1 MIEFHRNQN
10 SDSSTA
16 QNFPIKVLGIGGAG
30 SNILDR
36 IASEG
41 VENERLVILNTDI
54 RALNA
59 SKVGTKVQLGKNLTH
74 GLGCGGDPD
83 MGRDAALEAEAE
95 IREAV
100 KNTSMIFLC
109 AGLGGGTGSGA
120 TPVIARIAKEEGAF
134 VVASVTI
141 PFHFEGRR
149 RLNQAHA
156 ALEELK
162 AYTGALLTFEND
174 RMGDLIVPTDGVD
187 KAFSASDKT
196 ICQSIRAITSLV
208 EQPGIIRVGM
218 ADILAVLNGRDA
230 RVLFGFGR
238 AEGSNRADTA
248 LQEALANPLLER
260 GELLANASSVLV
272 QISGGESVT
281 LSEVETVMNEVN
293 DRLDDQT
300 KLLFGVST
308 AQDLGDSLCVSIIS
322 SVEREAKSRP
332 KDEPLAAVGTTP
344 AESAQIRPLDPPSRL
359 LKQPDSAAVAAPS
372 QPKVEPVPDP
382 APQVQKP
389 AAQIQPIPA
398 PKVGLQPA
406 PPQVAPRQ
414 IPKVTKVHPVAPKVQ
429 VQPTLPV
436 QTPAQAK
443 TGPIVE
449 KSQPAPAAQAPAPA
463 PERQLINPAYLQDDD
478 DSVPAIQRQAG
489 EFAPAAIPPK
499 APAAVSPP
507 STAPA
512 GKKVPSIFKIADNQ
526 GIESAVPQQTAKPKV
541 RIDFNEDDPSGGD
554 GRTKAATPT
563 ITLEQPAPS
572 IAGRQPQAAAPA
584 GTRTGQQPVNLDPRV
599 RGRFAKA
606 QPTIVN
612 GQDLDVPTF
621 LRKQG

>member
-1 MIEFHRNQN
+1 MIEFHRDKNT
-10 SDSSTA
+10 DSTA
-16 QNFPIKVLGIGGAG
+16 GQNFPIKVLGIGGAG

-41 VENERLVILNTDI
+41 VENERLVILNTDV
-54 RALNA
+54 RALNG
-59 SKVGTKVQLGKNLTH
+59 SKAGAKIQLGKNLTH

-95 IREAV
+95 IRAAV
-100 KNTSMIFLC
+100 KGTRMIFLC

-149 RLNQAHA
+149 RLQQAQA

-162 AYTGALLTFEND
+162 TYTGALLTFEND

-208 EQPGIIRVGM
+208 EKPGIIRVGM
-218 ADILAVLNGRDA
+218 ADVLAVLNGRDA

-238 AEGSNRADTA
+238 AEGSDRANAA

-281 LSEVETVMNEVN
+281 LSEVETVMKQINEQ
-293 DRLDDQT
+293 LDDQT

-308 AQDLGDSLCVSIIS
+308 SQDLGNDLCVSIIS
-322 SVEREAKSRP
+322 SVEREDKSAST
-332 KDEPLAAVGTTP
+332 EEALATANQNAPVVSP
-344 AESAQIRPLDPPSRL
+344 QIRPLDPPSRL
-359 LKQPDSAAVAAPS
+359 LTQPDTAAVQAPL
-372 QPKVEPVPDP
+372 QPKIEPAP
-382 APQVQKP
+382 APQIQKP

-398 PKVGLQPA
+398 PKVGLQSA
-406 PPQVAPRQ
+406 PPQVAPRKV
-414 IPKVTKVHPVAPKVQ
+414 PKFTKVHPISPKVQ
-429 VQPTLPV
+429 TQPTLPV
-436 QTPAQAK
+436 QTPAEAK
-443 TGPIVE
+443 TGSIVE
-449 KSQPAPAAQAPAPA
+449 KAPVPPAPA
-463 PERQLINPAYLQDDD
+463 PPAEPARQLINPAYLQDDA
-478 DSVPAIQRQAG
+478 DSIPAIQRQGG

-499 APAAVSPP
+499 APAAINPP
-507 STAPA
+507 AAAPA
-512 GKKVPSIFKIADNQ
+512 GKKTPSIFKIAENQ
-526 GIESAVPQQTAKPKV
+526 GIESAIPQQAAKPKV
-541 RIDFNEDDPSGGD
+541 RIDFNEGDPEVGD
-554 GRTKAATPT
+554 GRSAAATPT

-572 IAGRQPQAAAPA
+572 IAGRSSSETAPAAARNPQ
-584 GTRTGQQPVNLDPRV
+584 TPVNLDPRV
-599 RGRFAKA
+599 RGRFVKA

-612 GQDLDVPTF
+612 GQDLDIPTF
-621 LRKQG
+621 LRKRA